1 MLNNEA
7 LLELG
12 LKFGGALLN
21 TAATLNLQLSVLM
34 SLSNLLCDFSA
45 FLRVKNF
52 GFVQKMPA
60 VILSDNRI

>member
-21 TAATLNLQLSVLM
+21 TAAPLNLQLSAL
-34 SLSNLLCDFSA
+34 LLYLALCDFSA
-45 FLRVKNF
+45 FLRVKYF
-52 GFVQKMPA
+52 GFLQKMPA